1 MADQEEIRLLESKKL
16 ASIKIVG
23 QQEEAINLIDQDN
36 HEKAWEIEEI
46 TNKRHDVQMEYRDKR
61 KQL

>member
-1 MADQEEIRLLESKKL
+1 MAEQEEIRLLESKKL
-16 ASIKIVG
+16 TSIKIVG